1 MGVRTPGGLLL
12 RLPGL
17 FRKVVGPASLAGDG
31 DMDPLLRGSGGRRS
45 HAVLLAHFF
54 FFSAIRLSRKEA
66 VLFGD
71 LAKERFVRQGRPL
84 EPFGVFG
91 LGFLPRDACLSPG
104 RAYAVRI
111 VVLCCFL
118 GSRLKGENVP

>member
-1 MGVRTPGGLLL
+1 MAAAPPRIVRESGRT
-12 RLPGL
+12 
-17 FRKVVGPASLAGDG
+17 SLAC
-31 DMDPLLRGSGGRRS
+31 RGRGYGSASERIWGPPVTRSGPCS
-45 HAVLLAHFF
+45 F

-71 LAKERFVRQGRPL
+71 LAKERFVRQGLPL

-91 LGFLPRDACLSPG
+91 SGFLPRDACLSPG